1 MIEAFIAAGI
11 VIALSV
17 VWGLL
22 VYGVAWRALKMAT
35 EGKDDGEK
43 CSCNHVCR
51 TEWRMTAKGRMPKD
65 DLCGKHSHN
74 ALDDAIEQAQM
85 VEKWQAKY
93 GQ

>member
-51 TEWRMTAKGRMPKD
+51 SE
-65 DLCGKHSHN
+65 C
-74 ALDDAIEQAQM
+74 
-85 VEKWQAKY
+85 
-93 GQ
+93 